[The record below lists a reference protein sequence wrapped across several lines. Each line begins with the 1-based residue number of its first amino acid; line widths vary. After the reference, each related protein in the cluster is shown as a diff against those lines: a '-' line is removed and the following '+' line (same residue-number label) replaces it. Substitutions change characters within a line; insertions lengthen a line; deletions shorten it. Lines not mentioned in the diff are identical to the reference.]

1 MILTRERD
9 AFIQLFRSQRAARQ
23 AREASGGT

>member
-9 AFIQLFRSQRAARQ
+9 AVKNKLKLWAFYNYSDD
-23 AREASGGT
+23 EGVN